1 MLVSEIMRK
10 DFLTL
15 QPTDSIADA
24 AQKMKESKVGVAL
37 VLEDEKFRG
46 ILTEREI
53 DSVLGMGA
61 AASEDIA
68 ALNCDDGNRCHYFN
82 DVLLE
87 LLAGK

>member
-15 QPTDSIADA
+15 LPTDSILEA
-24 AQKMKESKVGVAL
+24 AQKMKENKVGVAL

-53 DSVLGMGA
+53 YTALGTEA
-61 AASEDIA
+61 AALEHDA
-68 ALNCDDGNRCHYFN
+68 PNKADDGNRCNYFN
-82 DVLLE
+82 EVLID